1 MGRYYYDK
9 NSITNSTC
17 DVICHQVNCRGA
29 MNSGVAKAVRE
40 KWPEVYVNYKFWC
53 DANAA
58 EDLANF
64 LPAFADCFCNAS
76 RLAGSVS

>member
-29 MNSGVAKAVRE
+29 MNSAQPRLFVKSGLRYMLIISSGVMLMPQKTCSAE
-40 KWPEVYVNYKFWC
+40 SKWYWQNM
-53 DANAA
+53 
-58 EDLANF
+58 
-64 LPAFADCFCNAS
+64 S
-76 RLAGSVS
+76 QTGMQ